1 LHFWQYRS
9 GNLKNGE
16 KKKADF
22 LILLFPLALTALGLL
37 MIFSAS
43 APYAKSQFGDI
54 YFFIKDQMIAALI
67 GIVAMMGV
75 SFINYKLYKK
85 FSWVIIAGGL
95 VLLLLTFVPGIGVE
109 HNDARRWI
117 SIAGFEFQPSELYK
131 LAFIIFLSKIIV
143 DFKEKEKPLAGYF
156 TTLAITLASAVI
168 IFLQPHLSAAIIVIL
183 IGFIMIYAGGTKLKY
198 LILTVAPVVA
208 LAIIGAFTVN
218 YMKDRIM
225 TWLDPFAYPTDS
237 GYQVIQSL
245 YAIASGG
252 LFGVGLGKSTQK
264 FLYIPEPQNDFIFSI
279 LAEELGYAGVFLVIA
294 LFCMLLWRGI
304 RIAIFC
310 EDLFGT
316 LLATGITALIFV
328 QAALNIAVV
337 TGLIPNTGIPLPF
350 FSAGGTSLVMFLT
363 EIGILM
369 NISKQP
375 KKKERL
381 TE

>member
-1 LHFWQYRS
+1 
-9 GNLKNGE
+9 LKSND

-22 LILLFPLALTALGLL
+22 LILLFALVLTAFGLL

-43 APYAKSQFGDI
+43 APYAKSRFNDI
-54 YFFIKDQMIAALI
+54 YYFIKDQMFAALI
-67 GIVAMMGV
+67 GFAVMILV
-75 SFINYKLYKK
+75 SMINYNLYRKLNWLI
-85 FSWVIIAGGL
+85 FSGGL
-95 VLLLLTFVPGIGVE
+95 ILLLLTYVPGISVE
-109 HNDARRWI
+109 HSDARRWI
-117 SIAGFEFQPSELYK
+117 NIGFEFQPSELYK
-131 LAFIIFLSKIIV
+131 LAFIIFLSKIII
-143 DFKEKEKPLAGYF
+143 DFRNKGKPLIGYLSA
-156 TTLAITLASAVI
+156 LAITLSSALI
-168 IFLQPHLSAAIIVIL
+168 IYKQPHLSAAIIITLLGFVI
-183 IGFIMIYAGGTKLKY
+183 IYAGGAKLKY
-198 LILTVAPVVA
+198 LLITIIPVTA
-208 LAIIGAFTVN
+208 LAVIGAFTFD
-218 YMKDRIM
+218 YMKERIM

-279 LAEELGYAGVFLVIA
+279 LAEELGYIGVFLVIA

-316 LLATGITALIFV
+316 LLATGITALIFM
-328 QAALNIAVV
+328 QAVLNIAVV
-337 TGLIPNTGIPLPF
+337 TGLAPNTGIPLPF

-363 EIGILM
+363 EIGILL

-375 KKKERL
+375 KKARS
-381 TE
+381 

>member
-1 LHFWQYRS
+1 M
-9 GNLKNGE
+9 KNGE

>member
-1 LHFWQYRS
+1 M
-9 GNLKNGE
+9 KNGE

-22 LILLFPLALTALGLL
+22 LILLFPLGLTALGLL

-85 FSWVIIAGGL
+85 FSWIIIAGGL
-95 VLLLLTFVPGIGVE
+95 VLLLLTFIPGIGVE

-117 SIAGFEFQPSELYK
+117 SIGGFEFQPSELYK

-143 DFKEKEKPLAGYF
+143 DFKEKDKPLAGYF
-156 TTLAITLASAVI
+156 TALAITLTSAVI
-168 IFLQPHLSAAIIVIL
+168 IFMQPHMSAAIIIIL
-183 IGFIMIYAGGTKLKY
+183 IGFIIIYAGGTKIKY
-198 LILTVAPVVA
+198 LILTIAPVAA
-208 LAIIGAFTVN
+208 LAIVGAFTVD
-218 YMKDRIM
+218 YMKTRIM
-225 TWLDPFAYPTDS
+225 AWLDPFAYPSDS
-237 GYQVIQSL
+237 GYQVIKSL

-279 LAEELGYAGVFLVIA
+279 IAEELGYLGVFLVIA

>member
-1 LHFWQYRS
+1 MKS
-9 GNLKNGE
+9 NG

-22 LILLFPLALTALGLL
+22 LILLFALALTALGLL

-43 APYAKSQFGDI
+43 APYAKSRFGDI
-54 YFFIKDQMIAALI
+54 YYFIKDQMVAALI
-67 GIVAMMGV
+67 GITVMMIV
-75 SFINYKLYKK
+75 SLLNYDLFRKFAWFI
-85 FSWVIIAGGL
+85 FAGGL
-95 VLLLLTFVPGIGVE
+95 VLLLLTYVPGISVE

-117 SIAGFEFQPSELYK
+117 NIGFEFQPSELYK
-131 LAFIIFLSKIIV
+131 LAFIIFMARIIIY
-143 DFKEKEKPLAGYF
+143 FKEKQKPLIGYI
-156 TTLAITLASAVI
+156 TAIVITLGSAFI
-168 IFLQPHLSAAIIVIL
+168 IYKQPHLSAAVIITL
-183 IGFIMIYAGGTKLKY
+183 IGFVIIYAGGAKLKY
-198 LILTVAPVVA
+198 LIITVVPVTA
-208 LAIIGAFTVN
+208 LAAVGAFTYD

-225 TWLDPFAYPTDS
+225 AWIDPFAYPS
-237 GYQVIQSL
+237 VEGYQVIQSL

-279 LAEELGYAGVFLVIA
+279 IAEELGYVGVFLVIT

-316 LLATGITALIFV
+316 LLALGITALIFV

-337 TGLIPNTGIPLPF
+337 TGLVPNTGIALPF
-350 FSAGGTSLVMFLT
+350 FSAGGTSIVMFLT
-363 EIGILM
+363 EIGILL

-375 KKKERL
+375 EKKRELKA
-381 TE
+381 